1 MSPLKLLAEDAADLQ
16 VISAALQDAVGQV
29 GDLIYE
35 PGQHRLTAVFNRFRW
50 EGDQRTGER
59 VRTALQLGTVGAV
72 RSRNL
77 RRDDPKAIIS
87 LLALTFEPGEAPSG
101 AVVLTFAGGG
111 DMRVEVECIDAVLAD
126 LGEPWPTP
134 RRPHHED

>member
-1 MSPLKLLAEDAADLQ
+1 MSPLKLLAEDEADLQ
-16 VISAALQDAVGQV
+16 VVSAALQDAVGHI

-35 PGQHRLTAVFNRFRW
+35 PSQRRLTAVFNRFRW

-59 VRTALQLGTVGAV
+59 VRTALQLGTVSAV

-77 RRDDPKAIIS
+77 RRDDPTAIIS

-101 AVVLTFAGGG
+101 AVVFTFAGGA
-111 DMRVEVECIDAVLAD
+111 DLRVEVECIDAVLAD

-134 RRPHHED
+134 RRPHHDD

>member
-1 MSPLKLLAEDAADLQ
+1 MSPLKLLAEDEADLQ
-16 VISAALQDAVGQV
+16 VISAALQDAIGQI

-35 PGQHRLTAVFNRFRW
+35 PGQRSLTAVFNRFRW
-50 EGDQRTGER
+50 EGDEKSGER
-59 VRTALQLGTVGAV
+59 VRTALQLGTVSAV

-77 RRDDPKAIIS
+77 RREDPKAIIN
-87 LLALTFEPGEAPSG
+87 LLAISFEPGEAPSG
-101 AVVLTFAGGG
+101 AVVLTFAGGA

-134 RRPHHED
+134 RRPHHDD